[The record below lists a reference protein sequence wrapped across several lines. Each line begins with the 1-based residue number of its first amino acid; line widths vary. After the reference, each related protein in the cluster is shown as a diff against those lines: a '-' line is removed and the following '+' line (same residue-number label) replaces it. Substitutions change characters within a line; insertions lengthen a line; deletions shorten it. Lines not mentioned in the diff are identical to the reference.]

1 MLSRRTVAAI
11 CAVTFLAAAEPQP
24 VERPASVQKAM
35 ATARQCLN
43 VGMSAEAV
51 TALESELP
59 AANGDKV
66 YLGLL
71 REAYLAELY
80 RLEKAD
86 APDATRLGQMR
97 RNIALLG
104 GKAAPAAAVE
114 AAPPAA
120 TTPTPDA
127 ADAAAAF
134 KRGDYAGAEKLF
146 AKLASPTADQKTA
159 WAYCRIK
166 LAADRLNTPGCTP
179 AAAAAA
185 LADASEAVLLVP
197 HHPELQKI
205 GEAVIAAATA
215 RQKNAAPAA
224 AVTTGGDAIETE
236 SFVVRCAG
244 NRELA
249 ESLAK
254 VAEAQRK
261 AIFERWSGPP
271 AAAWA
276 PKCEIVVHATAEV
289 YAKATTRPTESTG
302 TAAVQLDSGRATSR
316 RIDLRADDAAIASNA
331 LPRELTHVVL
341 ADLFPDRPPPKW
353 AAEGMAIL
361 AGTPEESGRY
371 LRTLPRCAR
380 DGDWHALAQLLEMKD
395 FPAEKVTGFYCQS
408 VSLTDHLIRAAGN
421 ERNFTI
427 FLRDTQRYGT
437 ASALKRQYGFDSPQA
452 LEASWKRAALETARG
467 QAP

>member
-1 MLSRRTVAAI
+1 MLSRRTTLAI
-11 CAVTFLAAAEPQP
+11 CTVTFLVAAEPQP
-24 VERPASVQKAM
+24 VERAAPVQKAM
-35 ATARQCLN
+35 AAARQCLN

-51 TALESELP
+51 TALEGELP

-66 YLGLL
+66 YLALL

-86 APDATRLGQMR
+86 TPDATRLGQIR
-97 RNIALLG
+97 RSIALLG
-104 GKAAPAAAVE
+104 GAARPAVPPAPDAATPAAS
-114 AAPPAA
+114 
-120 TTPTPDA
+120 TPDA
-127 ADAAAAF
+127 AEAVAAF
-134 KRGDYAGAEKLF
+134 KKGDYAGAEKLF
-146 AKLASPTADQKTA
+146 AKLANPTADQKSA

-166 LAADRLNTPGCTP
+166 LAADRLNAPGCTP
-179 AAAAAA
+179 ASAAAA

-215 RQKNAAPAA
+215 RQKSAAPVVAVVAA
-224 AVTTGGDAIETE
+224 GDAVETD
-236 SFVVRCAG
+236 SFVVRCVG

-249 ESLAK
+249 ESVAK

-276 PKCEIVVHATAEV
+276 PKCEIVVHGTAEV
-289 YAKATTRPTESTG
+289 YSKATTRPAESTG
-302 TAAVQLDSGRATSR
+302 TAAVQLASGRATSR
-316 RIDLRADDAAIASNA
+316 RIDLRADDGSIASNA

-361 AGTPEESGRY
+361 AGTPEEAGRY

-427 FLRDTQRYGT
+427 FLRDTHRYGT

-452 LEASWKRAALETARG
+452 LETSWKRTALETARG

>member
-1 MLSRRTVAAI
+1 MLSRRTTLAI
-11 CAVTFLAAAEPQP
+11 CTVTFLVAAEPQP
-24 VERPASVQKAM
+24 VERAASVQKAM

-51 TALESELP
+51 TALEGELP

-66 YLGLL
+66 YLALL

-86 APDATRLGQMR
+86 TPDPTRLGQMR

-104 GKAAPAAAVE
+104 GKAAPAPVAE
-114 AAPPAA
+114 AAPAA
-120 TTPTPDA
+120 AIAPDA
-127 ADAAAAF
+127 AEAVAAF
-134 KRGDYAGAEKLF
+134 KKGDYAGAEKLF
-146 AKLASPTADQKTA
+146 AKLTNPTADQKTA

-166 LAADRLNTPGCTP
+166 LAADRLNAPGCTP

-215 RQKNAAPAA
+215 RQKNAAPVAVVAA
-224 AVTTGGDAIETE
+224 GEAIETE

-276 PKCEIVVHATAEV
+276 PKCEIIVHATAEV

-361 AGTPEESGRY
+361 AGTPEEAGRY

-427 FLRDTQRYGT
+427 FLRDTHRYGT

-452 LEASWKRAALETARG
+452 LEASWKRTALETARG

>member
-1 MLSRRTVAAI
+1 MLSRTALAI
-11 CAVTFLAAAEPQP
+11 CAVTFLAAAEPQAAD
-24 VERPASVQKAM
+24 RPAAVQKAM
-35 ATARQCLN
+35 TNARQFLK

-51 TALESELP
+51 TALEGEL
-59 AANGDKV
+59 AGANGEKAFMT
-66 YLGLL
+66 LL

-86 APDATRLGQMR
+86 TPDAARLALMR

-104 GKAAPAAAVE
+104 GSAKPAPDAPPALAAPATDA
-114 AAPPAA
+114 
-120 TTPTPDA
+120 A
-127 ADAAAAF
+127 ADAVAAF
-134 KRGDYAGAEKLF
+134 KKADYAAAEKLF
-146 AKLASPTADQKTA
+146 AKLPNLTADQKTA

-166 LAADRLNTPGCTP
+166 LAAERLHAPGCTS

-215 RQKNAAPAA
+215 RQKDAAPVASAA
-224 AVTTGGDAIETE
+224 AGDAAETD
-236 SFVVRCAG
+236 SFVVRCASD
-244 NRELA
+244 RELA
-249 ESLAK
+249 VSVAK
-254 VAEAQRK
+254 VAEVQRK

-271 AAAWA
+271 AAAWV
-276 PKCEIVVHATAEV
+276 PKCEIVVHATAAE
-289 YAKATTRPTESTG
+289 YAKATSRPAESTG
-302 TAAVQLDSGRATSR
+302 TCAVQLANSRATSR

-361 AGTPEESGRY
+361 AGAPEESGRY

-427 FLRDTQRYGT
+427 FLRDTHRYGT

-452 LEASWKRAALETARG
+452 LETSWKRTALETARG